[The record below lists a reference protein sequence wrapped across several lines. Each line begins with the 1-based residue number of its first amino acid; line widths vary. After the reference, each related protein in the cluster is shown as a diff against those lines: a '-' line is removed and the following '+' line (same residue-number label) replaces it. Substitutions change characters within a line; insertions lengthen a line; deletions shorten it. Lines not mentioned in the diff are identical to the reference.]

1 MKRSILLLIA
11 LVAASSALA
20 AYDKKLIY
28 VLEQLRQCKFDE
40 NTPLVGGPAIGY
52 AGIPHEFYL
61 LFPYVDR
68 LASQEDLQAM
78 LRDKSAVV
86 RIMAAKC
93 ILGKKEQ
100 VGDLKKSVE
109 VLNKDVTKVYVMPF
123 GCVASLQTVSE
134 VVGELQKDPDFLGD
148 PKEPL
153 EPIKPIA
160 PFEPHS
166 AHDHPAQK

>member
-1 MKRSILLLIA
+1 MKRFFLLLVV
-11 LVAASSALA
+11 LLGTSSAPA

-28 VLEQLRQCKFDE
+28 VLEQLRQCKFEAD
-40 NTPLVGGPAIGY
+40 TPLVGGAAIGY
-52 AGIPHEFYL
+52 AGVPHEFYL
-61 LFPYVDR
+61 LFPYIDR

-93 ILGKKEQ
+93 ILGKKER

-109 VLNKDVTKVYVMPF
+109 ILNKDITKVYVMPF

-134 VVGELQKDPDFLGD
+134 VVEELQKDPGFLGD
-148 PKEPL
+148 PKDPN
-153 EPIKPIA
+153 EPIEPIA
-160 PFEPHS
+160 PFDPHS
-166 AHDHPAQK
+166 TRDRSVQK